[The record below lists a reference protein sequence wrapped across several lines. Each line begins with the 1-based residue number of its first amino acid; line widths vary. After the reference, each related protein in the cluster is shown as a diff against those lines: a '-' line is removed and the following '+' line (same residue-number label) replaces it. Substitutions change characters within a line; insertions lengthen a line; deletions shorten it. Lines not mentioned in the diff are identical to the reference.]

1 MSAATIVPLTVPDGG
16 HAGFEPPPQRNAM
29 TPPLT
34 PRAPKWMCAKR
45 TDPPPVET
53 APLPAVSDPPNV

>member
-45 TDPPPVET
+45 TDPPSRS
-53 APLPAVSDPPNV
+53 LYVSV